1 MDHRGARAAS
11 STTVTRPTRPA
22 TSRSATI
29 VPPTSQNQRQIEEDL
44 IRFAPSV
51 LGLPE
56 DQAAWRCE
64 QVVRNYD
71 PCISCATHSL
81 KLRVVES

>member
-1 MDHRGARAAS
+1 MTA
-11 STTVTRPTRPA
+11 
-22 TSRSATI
+22 ATI
-29 VPPTSQNQRQIEEDL
+29 IPPTSQNQRQIEEDL
-44 IRFAPSV
+44 IRFAPTV
-51 LGLPE
+51 LGLDE

-81 KLRVVES
+81 KLKVRDA